1 MSTAEMKEVVLRQL
15 EEADEKLLRMIHA
28 MIEAYQTEDD
38 PVISYDVHGNP
49 RRASE
54 LQAILDK
61 EVGEARKGNYIS
73 IDELDEKSKEWVKP
87 TK

>member
-1 MSTAEMKEVVLRQL
+1 MSTKEIKKAVLEQL
-15 EEADEKLLRMIHA
+15 EEADDKLLRMIYA
-28 MIEAYQTEDD
+28 MMEAYLTEED

-61 EVGEARKGNYIS
+61 EVGEARKGNYIT
-73 IDELDEKSKEWVKP
+73 IDELDEKSKQWTKP
-87 TK
+87 TR